1 VFPPIAGVFPPVGG
15 LTKRNL
21 AAETVLRQALGTLH
35 PMLFTAKC
43 YWPGVDEA
51 ELKRA
56 AARARRASSGYLGA
70 LLFPED
76 DLVLCL
82 FQARSSS
89 TVKRVSERAGIPC
102 ERVIETTW
110 IGPPNTPTLLEQVR
124 G

>member
-1 VFPPIAGVFPPVGG
+1 
-15 LTKRNL
+15 
-21 AAETVLRQALGTLH
+21 
-35 PMLFTAKC
+35 MLFTAKC

-56 AARARRASSGYLGA
+56 AARAERADSGYLGA

-89 TVKRVSERAGIPC
+89 AVKRASERAGFPC
-102 ERVIETTW
+102 ERVMQTVWLKRLTNERSRTCSSS
-110 IGPPNTPTLLEQVR
+110 
-124 G
+124 